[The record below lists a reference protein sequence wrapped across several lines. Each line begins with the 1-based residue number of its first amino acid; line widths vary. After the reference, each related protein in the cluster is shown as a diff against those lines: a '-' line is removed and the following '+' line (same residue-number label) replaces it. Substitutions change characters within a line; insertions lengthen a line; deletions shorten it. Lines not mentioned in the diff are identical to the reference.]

1 MYIYRYI
8 LSATLL
14 VLAMRLASTAS
25 PTNQIASRI
34 YEADSILLLDPV
46 YFSGTGDDFHPLED
60 PYFVQWCPS
69 MPLSEEEMKG
79 IRDSLAF
86 AVEDSETTVDPFID
100 TVATLAFTTSGD
112 GPDII
117 LSLIC
122 EGDLIYCST
131 ASANNDRY
139 LLHDYHSIGRLRCR
153 ELFQALL
160 IIMESRSASPNAD
173 PTCMRDMRLLSTIL
187 NKLLKARQPLENE
200 ETAEQAGPAYPPQG
214 VGSADP

>member
-117 LSLIC
+117 LSLIS
-122 EGDLIYCST
+122 EEYLIYCST

-139 LLHDYHSIGRLRCR
+139 LLNDYHPIGRLRCR
-153 ELFQALL
+153 ELYLALL
-160 IIMESRSASPNAD
+160 TIMESRSASPNAD
-173 PTCMRDMRLLSTIL
+173 PLCTRDMSLLSTIL
-187 NKLLKARQPLENE
+187 NRLLNIRQPLENE
-200 ETAEQAGPAYPPQG
+200 EKAEQAGPA
-214 VGSADP
+214 DL